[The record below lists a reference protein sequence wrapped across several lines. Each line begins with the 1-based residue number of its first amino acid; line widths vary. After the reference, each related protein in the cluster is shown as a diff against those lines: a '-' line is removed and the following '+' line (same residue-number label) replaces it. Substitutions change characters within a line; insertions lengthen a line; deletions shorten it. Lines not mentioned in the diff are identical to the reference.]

1 MTAENPDWLYLK
13 PEQWIRL
20 HVRLAAVERGGERLV
35 YRFDFPNDD
44 TVICNVFYA
53 DAESNALASASEN
66 DRLEIYEGWI
76 DVGRSIIE
84 HALVAAELPSAFEWH
99 PVLRFILSV
108 SYGMGAAVVHRA
120 EVPFQWKSNPVP

>member
-44 TVICNVFYA
+44 TVICNVFTPTP
-53 DAESNALASASEN
+53 N
-66 DRLEIYEGWI
+66 RM
-76 DVGRSIIE
+76 R
-84 HALVAAELPSAFEWH
+84 
-99 PVLRFILSV
+99 
-108 SYGMGAAVVHRA
+108 
-120 EVPFQWKSNPVP
+120 